1 MKRYILSFACLIL
14 PAALA
19 VADMAELV
27 PIPANPAKVIQLP
40 PGFKL
45 QVFAKLTGAGGQ
57 YFRGPRFMAFG
68 PDGNLY
74 VSTGMDKQVL
84 MLVDEDKNG
93 VADQIVTVAENL
105 NAPQGLAFVDGQLL
119 VANQDAVA
127 KLERNAQGQ
136 WPAAKIT
143 PLVQGLATGGHAL
156 KSLKLGPDEHLYL
169 NIGSSCNV
177 CVETDAS
184 RATIER
190 YTKQGE
196 AAGALVTL
204 GRHKPS
210 ATWAKGLR
218 NSQGFAWHPV
228 TGDMYATNNGS
239 DMRAAVKDGPV
250 DDSLPPEHLNRIAP
264 NKHYGWPYCWG
275 NQFADPQFLSDTDF
289 CKTTQAP
296 EIMFDAHSTPL
307 GISFLDKTYFPSE
320 YKTDAIVALHGSWN
334 REQPAGYKLVR
345 VKFRN
350 NKASEVLDF
359 ATGWLDG
366 KAAWG
371 RPVDVLS
378 APDGALY
385 VSDDRAGLIYRI
397 SYLKAD

>member
-289 CKTTQAP
+289 CKTTQVP

>member
-105 NAPQGLAFVDGQLL
+105 NAPQGLVFVDGQLL
-119 VANQDAVA
+119 VANQDAVV

-239 DMRAAVKDGPV
+239 DMRAAAKDGPV
-250 DDSLPPEHLNRIAP
+250 DDNLPPEHLNRIAP

-307 GISFLDKTYFPSE
+307 GISFLDKTHFPSE

>member
-19 VADMAELV
+19 VADMAELE

-239 DMRAAVKDGPV
+239 DMRAAAKDGPV
-250 DDSLPPEHLNRIAP
+250 DDNLPPEHLNRIAP

-307 GISFLDKTYFPSE
+307 GISFLDKTHFPSE

>member
-239 DMRAAVKDGPV
+239 DMRAAAKDGPV
-250 DDSLPPEHLNRIAP
+250 DDNLPPEHLNRIAP

-307 GISFLDKTYFPSE
+307 GISFLDKTHFPSE
-320 YKTDAIVALHGSWN
+320 YKSDAIVALHGSWN

>member
-19 VADMAELV
+19 VADMAELE

-119 VANQDAVA
+119 VANQDAVV

-218 NSQGFAWHPV
+218 NSQGFAWHPA

-239 DMRAAVKDGPV
+239 DMRAAAKDGPV
-250 DDSLPPEHLNRIAP
+250 DDNLPPEHLNRIAP

-307 GISFLDKTYFPSE
+307 GISFLDKTHFPSE
-320 YKTDAIVALHGSWN
+320 YKSDAIVALHGSWN

>member
-119 VANQDAVA
+119 VANQDAVV

-239 DMRAAVKDGPV
+239 DMRAAAKDGPV
-250 DDSLPPEHLNRIAP
+250 DDNLPPEHLNRIAP

-307 GISFLDKTYFPSE
+307 GISFLDKTHFPSE

>member
-239 DMRAAVKDGPV
+239 DMRAAAKDGPV
-250 DDSLPPEHLNRIAP
+250 DDNLPPEHLNRIAP

-289 CKTTQAP
+289 CKTTQVP

>member
-19 VADMAELV
+19 FADMAELE

-57 YFRGPRFMAFG
+57 YFRGPRFMVFG

-119 VANQDAVA
+119 IANQDAVV

-156 KSLKLGPDEHLYL
+156 KSLKLGPDEHIYL

-289 CKTTQAP
+289 CKTTQVP

-307 GISFLDKTYFPSE
+307 GISFLDKTHFPSE

>member
-239 DMRAAVKDGPV
+239 DMRAAAKDGPV
-250 DDSLPPEHLNRIAP
+250 DDNLPPEHLNRIAP

-307 GISFLDKTYFPSE
+307 GISFLDKTHFPSE

>member
-1 MKRYILSFACLIL
+1 MKRYILSFASLIL

-19 VADMAELV
+19 VADMAELE
-27 PIPANPAKVIQLP
+27 PIPANPVKVIQLP

-239 DMRAAVKDGPV
+239 DMRAAAKDGPV
-250 DDSLPPEHLNRIAP
+250 DDNLPPEHLNRIAP

-307 GISFLDKTYFPSE
+307 GISFLDKTHFPSE

>member
-93 VADQIVTVAENL
+93 VADQIVTVTENL

-239 DMRAAVKDGPV
+239 DMRAAAKDGPV
-250 DDSLPPEHLNRIAP
+250 DDNLPPEHLNRIAP

-307 GISFLDKTYFPSE
+307 GISFLDKTHFPSE